1 LAGDDDRF
9 EKTLV
14 GLNAEPSEGKIIGI
28 GFYGSQLRI
37 GHGTMGGW
45 DVFGPEREITNRN
58 IMYCTR
64 LDKPALSFT
73 KNI

>member
-1 LAGDDDRF
+1 VTVTGGLAGDDDRF

-28 GFYGSQLRI
+28 GFYGSHLRI

-45 DVFGPEREITNRN
+45 DVFGPEREITQSQYNVLYSIGEN
-58 IMYCTR
+58 
-64 LDKPALSFT
+64 LP
-73 KNI
+73 